1 MIFIT
6 KNCSKNVLL
15 SEYNKISILNEN
27 KGDTKKVHMLNY
39 NAENI
44 IINENVLGSLFFNTT
59 LSCVNDISKRIAAS
73 VLSQFLS

>member
-44 IINENVLGSLFFNTT
+44 IINENVLGSFFFNT